1 MAEVIAKHGFNQLP
15 ISMRHAQV
23 AADVPLHHKDPMD
36 RLLIGQAAIENM
48 TIVTADNAFS
58 SYNVKVLW

>member
-1 MAEVIAKHGFNQLP
+1 
-15 ISMRHAQV
+15 MRHAQV